1 MTMPEIKVLP
11 GQRLV
16 LVSKGKF
23 TPHIIQTISEQL
35 ERTGKT
41 GVPLLVNGERFD
53 VYVLEKGATLEITD
67 KGD

>member
-1 MTMPEIKVLP
+1 MPEIKVLP